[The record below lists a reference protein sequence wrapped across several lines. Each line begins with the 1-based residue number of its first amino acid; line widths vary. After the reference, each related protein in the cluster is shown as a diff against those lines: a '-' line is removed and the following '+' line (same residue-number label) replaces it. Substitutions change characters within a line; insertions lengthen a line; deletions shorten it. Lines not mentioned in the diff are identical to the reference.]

1 MSPDFNSTMRQDEIM
16 TGSMRNGPHFRVPR
30 DLCATPTTIR
40 RVIIMGGCLLDPW
53 KSIIETFVGQPVV
66 DRVLFNNLAELPIQ
80 PPRPISDYD
89 FQFISIPYRSII
101 PESSY
106 VRLHSSDQAS
116 FGALIEEAKKMLKLF
131 LRTSLRWNIDSK
143 ICTFVSGFIVPQQ
156 NSFGRLLPR
165 HRASNLMYMT
175 EIVNSFIDE
184 SLADYDNA
192 YYLDLNEIASSIGKR
207 YVVDDLLAIGSHGG
221 LMNDGDFNFDR
232 HRILPV
238 KRLTE
243 TYESRVPEFVLSVWN
258 ELNALYRTVRQ
269 ADAVKMVIVDLD
281 DTLWRGVVAETNEI
295 TDATT
300 IGWPKGVWEALA
312 FLKKRGILLSIVS
325 RNEEGNIRRL
335 WPNIISNWLRLDD
348 FAFIRINWKSKP
360 DNIGEIIAAAN
371 ILPSSV
377 VFIDDNPVERESA
390 LVAFPTIRVIGINQY
405 DIRRILLWSPET
417 QVAAVTA
424 ESTRRTEMVQAQA
437 RRETERASMSREEFI
452 RGLQVKITYV
462 VVRTVNDPDFKRA
475 FELLNKTNQFNTTG
489 KRWSLEEFH
498 AFLNEGGTATA
509 FFVQDKHTEYGLV
522 GLVLHK
528 DQFIKQFVMSC
539 RVLGLEVEQSVV
551 AKILSEMAASGHKK
565 ASARMIE
572 TDANFPCR
580 DLFSK
585 TGFQRIDQDW
595 VRDLAYE
602 TLVKERQ

>member
-1 MSPDFNSTMRQDEIM
+1 
-16 TGSMRNGPHFRVPR
+16 
-30 DLCATPTTIR
+30 
-40 RVIIMGGCLLDPW
+40 
-53 KSIIETFVGQPVV
+53 
-66 DRVLFNNLAELPIQ
+66 
-80 PPRPISDYD
+80 
-89 FQFISIPYRSII
+89 
-101 PESSY
+101 
-106 VRLHSSDQAS
+106 
-116 FGALIEEAKKMLKLF
+116 
-131 LRTSLRWNIDSK
+131 
-143 ICTFVSGFIVPQQ
+143 
-156 NSFGRLLPR
+156 
-165 HRASNLMYMT
+165 MYMT
-175 EIVNSFIDE
+175 EILNSFIEE

-325 RNEEGNIRRL
+325 RNEESNIRRL

-390 LVAFPTIRVIGINQY
+390 LVAFPTI
-405 DIRRILLWSPET
+405 
-417 QVAAVTA
+417 
-424 ESTRRTEMVQAQA
+424 
-437 RRETERASMSREEFI
+437 
-452 RGLQVKITYV
+452 
-462 VVRTVNDPDFKRA
+462 
-475 FELLNKTNQFNTTG
+475 
-489 KRWSLEEFH
+489 
-498 AFLNEGGTATA
+498 
-509 FFVQDKHTEYGLV
+509 
-522 GLVLHK
+522 
-528 DQFIKQFVMSC
+528 
-539 RVLGLEVEQSVV
+539 
-551 AKILSEMAASGHKK
+551 
-565 ASARMIE
+565 
-572 TDANFPCR
+572 
-580 DLFSK
+580 
-585 TGFQRIDQDW
+585 
-595 VRDLAYE
+595 
-602 TLVKERQ
+602 